1 MHALL
6 VAAAVAVVVTRN
18 EPNGP
23 PGDAAA
29 AVEVVHERLG
39 AVLRADERAGVER
52 VAATADG
59 AERDGGRGDADVRC
73 GVAWRSRR
81 GDPGARTDGGHVDLP
96 GHRRGG
102 GRGAGL
108 W

>member
-6 VAAAVAVVVTRN
+6 VATAVAVVVTGN

-23 PGDAAA
+23 PGDAPA
-29 AVEVVHERLG
+29 AVEVVYERLR

-59 AERDGGRGDADVRC
+59 AQRDGGWGDADVRC
-73 GVAWRSRR
+73 GVARRSRR
-81 GDPGARTDGGHVDLP
+81 GDPGARTDGGHIDLP
-96 GHRRGG
+96 GDRRW
-102 GRGAGL
+102 RG
-108 W
+108 